1 MRLGIKAKIVLLTIA
16 IILFAVGASIMVGT
30 YAFTREFSD
39 VLRSKALTTGKV
51 LKYQMEKL
59 MSFGLLPEEIV
70 GFEDQCAEVVAK
82 YGDIS
87 YAFVADVRGRI
98 LFHNQPSRNGTALAE
113 PGILAALASPVEST
127 WLNTDGK
134 DRFYEVA
141 VPVFTPR
148 GEHVVSIVIGVP
160 EQVVARKTRRILMQ
174 ASAVAVACSGFSTLL
189 LLYALSA
196 WVSKPIDRFLA
207 VIGDISRNDM
217 KFTNR
222 VAVGSRDEI
231 GRLGSAFNEMIDTLE
246 ETTVSKDLLQESE
259 GKYRSLVE
267 HSQVGVYILQDRVFR
282 FVNNRFC
289 EIIAYG
295 RGEVIDRL
303 DPRSLV
309 HPEELEEIESEIMRC
324 FSGEIASIDR
334 EVRFIRKSGEVF
346 PATIL
351 GTLSQYHGRPAIIGT
366 VLDKSKEKLLE
377 EQLLQSQ
384 KLEAV
389 GKLAG
394 GIAHDFNNLLT
405 AILGYTELLLDRLR
419 ESDPLRGDVEEIR
432 KAGARAAGLT
442 RQLLAFSR
450 KQVFQPKVIN
460 MNDVVA
466 NMDAMLHRLLGEDIE
481 RKSVI
486 TEGLWNVRADPGQ
499 MEQVILNLAVNARD
513 AMPGG
518 GKITVETANVVLDES
533 YARSH
538 VAVTPGPYVLIALS
552 DTGSGMDE
560 KTRAR
565 IFEPFFTTKGPGK
578 GTGLGLSTVY
588 GIVKQSQGVVWV
600 YTEPGKGT
608 TFKVYLPA
616 VMDSAEPLVP
626 VEEITAVLYN
636 GSETILLA
644 EDEDIV
650 RDLVMKV
657 LRAGGY
663 KVLPARDGMEAI
675 RIGDSHKGTI
685 HLLVT
690 DVVMPRMSGRELV
703 GRILPA
709 RPQMKVMYM
718 SGYTENA
725 IVHHGVLEEGVEF
738 IQKPFKTTDL
748 VRRVR
753 EVLGPIE
760 SA

>member
-1 MRLGIKAKIVLLTIA
+1 
-16 IILFAVGASIMVGT
+16 
-30 YAFTREFSD
+30 
-39 VLRSKALTTGKV
+39 
-51 LKYQMEKL
+51 
-59 MSFGLLPEEIV
+59 
-70 GFEDQCAEVVAK
+70 
-82 YGDIS
+82 
-87 YAFVADVRGRI
+87 
-98 LFHNQPSRNGTALAE
+98 
-113 PGILAALASPVEST
+113 
-127 WLNTDGK
+127 
-134 DRFYEVA
+134 
-141 VPVFTPR
+141 
-148 GEHVVSIVIGVP
+148 
-160 EQVVARKTRRILMQ
+160 
-174 ASAVAVACSGFSTLL
+174 
-189 LLYALSA
+189 
-196 WVSKPIDRFLA
+196 
-207 VIGDISRNDM
+207 
-217 KFTNR
+217 
-222 VAVGSRDEI
+222 
-231 GRLGSAFNEMIDTLE
+231 
-246 ETTVSKDLLQESE
+246 
-259 GKYRSLVE
+259 
-267 HSQVGVYILQDRVFR
+267 
-282 FVNNRFC
+282 
-289 EIIAYG
+289 
-295 RGEVIDRL
+295 
-303 DPRSLV
+303 
-309 HPEELEEIESEIMRC
+309 
-324 FSGEIASIDR
+324 
-334 EVRFIRKSGEVF
+334 
-346 PATIL
+346 
-351 GTLSQYHGRPAIIGT
+351 
-366 VLDKSKEKLLE
+366 
-377 EQLLQSQ
+377 
-384 KLEAV
+384 
-389 GKLAG
+389 
-394 GIAHDFNNLLT
+394 
-405 AILGYTELLLDRLR
+405 
-419 ESDPLRGDVEEIR
+419 
-432 KAGARAAGLT
+432 LT

-466 NMDAMLHRLLGEDIE
+466 SMDAMLHRLLGEDIE
-481 RKSVI
+481 RKSVA
-486 TEGLWNVRADPGQ
+486 TEGLWNVKADPGQ

-600 YTEPGKGT
+600 YTEPGMGT

-616 VMDSAEPLVP
+616 VMDSAEPMIP
-626 VEEITAVLYN
+626 VDEITAALYN

-650 RDLVMKV
+650 RDLAMKV

-709 RPQMKVMYM
+709 RPQMKVLYM
-718 SGYTENA
+718 SGYTEDA
-725 IVHHGVLEEGVEF
+725 IIHHGVLEEGVEF
-738 IQKPFKTTDL
+738 IQKPFMTTDL

-753 EVLGPIE
+753 EVLSSTV